1 MMIRQLYLLILL
13 TPCTALAQSCVIDDG
28 IWLQPR
34 TGMTI
39 RNSNIAPCVAEVFTG
54 DKMKIIYTDTDET
67 SIQANELRQWLLA
80 LGLPATRITLDKT
93 TTTAPIRLETYH
105 E

>member
-1 MMIRQLYLLILL
+1 
-13 TPCTALAQSCVIDDG
+13 
-28 IWLQPR
+28 
-34 TGMTI
+34 
-39 RNSNIAPCVAEVFTG
+39 
-54 DKMKIIYTDTDET
+54 MKIIYTDTDET

-80 LGLPATRITLDKT
+80 LGLPATSITLDKT